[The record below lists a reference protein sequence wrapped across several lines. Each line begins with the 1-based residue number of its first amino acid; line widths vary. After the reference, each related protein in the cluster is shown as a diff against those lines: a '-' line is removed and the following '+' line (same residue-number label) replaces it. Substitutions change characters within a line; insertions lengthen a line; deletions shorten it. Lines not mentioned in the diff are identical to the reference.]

1 MPMDTELSELQPV
14 QSLES
19 AWNNFLDHSKHELD
33 MPYIDTHCWTFTPD
47 SFKLILNDLRILR
60 ILDLKIIDI
69 SDAPESEFIIH
80 IRKEKLHDREKEL
93 LLKQRIDL
101 FRKIAAFYSDQIKF

>member
-1 MPMDTELSELQPV
+1 MISKGFFWDRV
-14 QSLES
+14 
-19 AWNNFLDHSKHELD
+19 FLPPSKTSISC
-33 MPYIDTHCWTFTPD
+33 PSTSIFI
-47 SFKLILNDLRILR
+47 KLG

-69 SDAPESEFIIH
+69 SDAPESEFIVH